1 MEYSGGCES
10 GWTMYLDQSAE
21 ELASIGLAAK
31 GGYHQEVVEEEEDLS
46 MVSDASSGPAM
57 FHNDEDEEEE
67 NYCIGNLCSRPVSIA
82 ALTWKNDNRM
92 RIQRKGLEKHDSLV
106 DDTASS
112 HALGCSK
119 VCKDKSKSSSVQ
131 YDDYHCIVHNICSC
145 ILCPSTE

>member
-1 MEYSGGCES
+1 
-10 GWTMYLDQSAE
+10 MYLDQSAE

-31 GGYHQEVVEEEEDLS
+31 GGHHQEAVEEEEDLS

-57 FHNDEDEEEE
+57 FHDDEEEEE
-67 NYCIGNLCSRPVSIA
+67 NYCIGNLCSRPVSAA
-82 ALTWKNDNRM
+82 ALAWKNDNRI

-112 HALGCSK
+112 YALGCSK
-119 VCKDKSKSSSVQ
+119 VCKDESKSLPSVQ
-131 YDDYHCIVHNICSC
+131 YDDYRCIVYNICSC